1 MNDMTQSP
9 ETGAGIPMPPAN
21 DPTAPLTRR
30 EFRQSAEPPIYDT
43 KKTFA
48 ALIGVSVRSI
58 EKMLAEQR
66 LPAIRMSRKLV
77 RIPRQEALDHL
88 RRNYTI
94 NAR

>member
-1 MNDMTQSP
+1 MNNTEQTP
-9 ETGAGIPMPPAN
+9 ETGAGQSMPPATPN
-21 DPTAPLTRR
+21 TPPLNRR
-30 EFRQSAEPPIYDT
+30 EFRQAAESPIYDT

-66 LPAIRMSRKLV
+66 IPAIRMSRKIV
-77 RIPRQEALDHL
+77 RIPRAEALDHL

>member
-1 MNDMTQSP
+1 MNNTEQTP
-9 ETGAGIPMPPAN
+9 ETGAGQPMPPTN
-21 DPTAPLTRR
+21 PNTPPLNRR
-30 EFRQSAEPPIYDT
+30 EFRQSTESPIYDT

-66 LPAIRMSRKLV
+66 IPAIRMSRKIV
-77 RIPRQEALDHL
+77 RIPRAEALDHL
-88 RRNYTI
+88 RRNYTV

>member
-1 MNDMTQSP
+1 MNNLEQKP
-9 ETGAGIPMPPAN
+9 EPGAGQPMPPAHESN
-21 DPTAPLTRR
+21 TSLTRR
-30 EFRQSAEPPIYDT
+30 EFRQSTEPPIYDT

-66 LPAIRMSRKLV
+66 LPAIRMSRKIV

-88 RRNYTI
+88 RRNYTV